1 MRPLTFL
8 LAILL
13 GSTSALAIGLLLTWV
28 VILFLPQNEAQFAP
42 EHGPLLRAIA
52 VFTLFAAVTAV
63 SFYGEFVIRSRS
75 WRFTAH
81 GATVAIFAVAV
92 WMYWPG

>member
-13 GSTSALAIGLLLTWV
+13 GSTLALAIGLLLTWV
-28 VILFLPQNEAQFAP
+28 VILFLPENEAQFAP
-42 EHGPLLRAIA
+42 EHGALLRAIA

-63 SFYGEFVIRSRS
+63 SFDGEFIIRPRT
-75 WRFTAH
+75 WRLTAH
-81 GATVAIFAVAV
+81 AATVAMFAAAV
-92 WMYWPG
+92 WMYWPK